1 MTEHPT
7 LEPTDIVHPRT
18 GEPTAAA
25 DTTAT
30 FTDLVCA
37 DHELLRAEFDAI
49 ITANF
54 SDAADG
60 TQRRPTRPF
69 VPGMG
74 RGTPRDAPT
83 TSAHRQRGG
92 IAGAQHPRAR
102 QRGPPVSR
110 LDGSAMT
117 ARATEQAEQGGSGST
132 DCDAQPEGAGPVRAV
147 ITTADRAIHVLPP
160 AQAPTASSGTPTA
173 TVSPAPHRPM
183 PIAPPTPPA
192 PAGHRHARYR
202 APATL
207 DRSAST
213 A

>member
-7 LEPTDIVHPRT
+7 LEPTDIVHVRA

-30 FTDLVCA
+30 FADLVCA

-60 TQRRPTRPF
+60 TQHRRPIRPV

-83 TSAHRQRGG
+83 PSALRAQRGG
-92 IAGAQHPRAR
+92 TAGAQHPRAR

-110 LDGSAMT
+110 LDGLADDSPSN
-117 ARATEQAEQGGSGST
+117 RAGRT
-132 DCDAQPEGAGPVRAV
+132 R
-147 ITTADRAIHVLPP
+147 R
-160 AQAPTASSGTPTA
+160 
-173 TVSPAPHRPM
+173 
-183 PIAPPTPPA
+183 
-192 PAGHRHARYR
+192 
-202 APATL
+202 
-207 DRSAST
+207 
-213 A
+213 

>member
-7 LEPTDIVHPRT
+7 LEPTDIVHLRA

-60 TQRRPTRPF
+60 TQRRPIRPV
-69 VPGMG
+69 VPGTG

-83 TSAHRQRGG
+83 PSAHRAQRGG
-92 IAGAQHPRAR
+92 TASAQHPRAR
-102 QRGPPVSR
+102 QREACLPDWTAWPDDSPSNRASR
-110 LDGSAMT
+110 T
-117 ARATEQAEQGGSGST
+117 R
-132 DCDAQPEGAGPVRAV
+132 R
-147 ITTADRAIHVLPP
+147 
-160 AQAPTASSGTPTA
+160 
-173 TVSPAPHRPM
+173 
-183 PIAPPTPPA
+183 
-192 PAGHRHARYR
+192 
-202 APATL
+202 
-207 DRSAST
+207 
-213 A
+213 